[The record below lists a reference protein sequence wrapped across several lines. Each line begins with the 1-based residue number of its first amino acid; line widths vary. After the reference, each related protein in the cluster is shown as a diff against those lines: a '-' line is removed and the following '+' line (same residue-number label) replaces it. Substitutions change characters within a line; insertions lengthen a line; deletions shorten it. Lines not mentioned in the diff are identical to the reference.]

1 MYLFMA
7 RRRSDDTTP
16 RNTQTI
22 QVCLS
27 KDDADRLKILAVNKF
42 DGKISVA
49 ARGIIHEA
57 LAS

>member
-1 MYLFMA
+1 MA
-7 RRRSDDTTP
+7 RRRNDDTTP

-27 KDDADRLKILAVNKF
+27 KDDADRLKSLAVSEF